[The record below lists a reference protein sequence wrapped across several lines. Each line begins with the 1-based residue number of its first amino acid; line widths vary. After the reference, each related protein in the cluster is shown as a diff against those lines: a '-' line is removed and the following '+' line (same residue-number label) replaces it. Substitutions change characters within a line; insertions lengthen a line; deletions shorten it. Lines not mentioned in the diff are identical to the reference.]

1 MGYGRKDNNARTTA
15 DKVKTG
21 ITARDVLRFFL
32 GKRDINTRSVK
43 TQAATSTFRGRC
55 FSIFF
60 KSIPTTFAMLL
71 LHGCSQQHKPV
82 PLLRLERGFYK
93 PVLPSCRHSEL
104 INGTFQ
110 CPELW
115 RAASPE
121 FSCRLMISHKMRSTK
136 LLLPLAVQICRWRTT
151 RERMG
156 TCLLL
161 LLS

>member
-1 MGYGRKDNNARTTA
+1 MAGK
-15 DKVKTG
+15 
-21 ITARDVLRFFL
+21 IIMQELQLIRFLLESLPGTFW
-32 GKRDINTRSVK
+32 GFFWAKEIS
-43 TQAATSTFRGRC
+43 TQGVWKPRLLHQLWEAGVSPF
-55 FSIFF
+55 FF
-60 KSIPTTFAMLL
+60 KPIPTTFAMLL
-71 LHGCSQQHKPV
+71 LHGCSQQHKPI

-136 LLLPLAVQICRWRTT
+136 LLLPLAVQIHRWRTT

>member
-1 MGYGRKDNNARTTA
+1 MAGKI
-15 DKVKTG
+15 
-21 ITARDVLRFFL
+21 ITQELQLIRFLLESLPGTFW
-32 GKRDINTRSVK
+32 GFFGQKRY
-43 TQAATSTFRGRC
+43 
-55 FSIFF
+55 
-60 KSIPTTFAMLL
+60 
-71 LHGCSQQHKPV
+71 QHKECENPGCYINFQRQV
-82 PLLRLERGFYK
+82 FLHFFQAHPHHLCNVAAPWLQPAAQAGSPPAFGARVYK

-136 LLLPLAVQICRWRTT
+136 LLLPLAVQIRRWRTT